1 MNKRMKKIF
10 DTLLLAVLIAVF
22 GVGGYKLGAK
32 KERVEVIAAAPLAA
46 SPKQDGLPQAEPANR
61 QPAAS
66 STPAASQEAP
76 FKPAPA
82 VAPKPVAQVLG
93 NKVTAKPA
101 SPKPAPA
108 AQPSTPVVVPQPAAE
123 PQPATK
129 VS

>member
-1 MNKRMKKIF
+1 MKKIF

-32 KERVEVIAAAPLAA
+32 KERIEVIAAAPLAA
-46 SPKQDGLPQAEPANR
+46 FPRQDGLPQAEPA
-61 QPAAS
+61 AS
-66 STPAASQEAP
+66 SSPAVPREAP
-76 FKPAPA
+76 LKPAPA
-82 VAPKPVAQVLG
+82 AAPKPVAQVLG

-101 SPKPAPA
+101 APKPAPA
-108 AQPSTPVVVPQPAAE
+108 ALPSTPVVAPQPVAE